1 MKPKV
6 LAVIPARMHSKRFSA
21 KVLYRYRGKPLLFY
35 VWKEAVGAAEIDRLV
50 IATDSSE
57 IARVA
62 ESFGAE
68 VFPTS
73 ARHQT
78 GSDRAAQ
85 VADSLGGDIIVN
97 IQGDNFGLKRTV
109 LGRVIRQMKDD
120 RSIEVATLARR
131 IESDEELFDP
141 NLVKVVVARDGL
153 AHWFSRYPL
162 PYLLNHD
169 SRRRVKQHKFYGHI
183 GVYFFRRSALR
194 AFARSSRSSLEK
206 VESLEQLRLLEEGI
220 KVRVFTT
227 SMRTVSV
234 DSPSDVKKLA
244 CIYN

>member
-1 MKPKV
+1 MKPRV
-6 LAVIPARMHSKRFSA
+6 LAVIPARMHSQRFSA
-21 KVLYRYRGKPLLFY
+21 KILYPYRGKPLLFY
-35 VWKEAVGAAEIDRLV
+35 VWKEALGAAEIDRLV
-50 IATDSSE
+50 IATDSGE

-68 VFPTS
+68 VFSTS

-78 GSDRAAQ
+78 GSDRVAE
-85 VADSLGGDIIVN
+85 VADSLGGDIIIN
-97 IQGDNFGLKRTV
+97 IQGDNFGLKRAV

-120 RSIEVATLARR
+120 RSIEIATLARR

-141 NLVKVVVARDGL
+141 NLVKVVVSRNGL

-162 PYLLNHD
+162 PYLVNHD
-169 SRRRVKQHKFYGHI
+169 NRPRVKQHKFCGHI

-194 AFARSSRSSLEK
+194 TFARSRRSPLEK
-206 VESLEQLRLLEEGI
+206 AESLEQLRFLEEGLE
-220 KVRVFTT
+220 VRVFTT
-227 SMRTVSV
+227 SMRAVSV